1 MPRRLARIR
10 VAVLRTR
17 DSELGGAFLLRRR
30 RSLARG
36 DVERAAARA
45 RVAGAV
51 DFEAVAVVGRHGR
64 ARARL
69 PGRALGRTRQ
79 CAVEVVHIVAITA
92 RSVAIED
99 RARDGG
105 GGVVDV
111 NSSALRAS
119 VLRLGIVAREGE
131 VGAL

>member
-1 MPRRLARIR
+1 MVVARSWGVGR
-10 VAVLRTR
+10 VV
-17 DSELGGAFLLRRR
+17 
-30 RSLARG
+30 RG

-51 DFEAVAVVGRHGR
+51 GAVAVAVVGRHGR

-79 CAVEVVHIVAITA
+79 CGVEVVHIVALAELVVFIR

-105 GGVVDV
+105 GAVVDV

-119 VLRLGIVAREGE
+119 VLRLGIVAREGD